1 MAECKIE
8 DAEYK
13 EGFETEMDAK
23 GFVYSKYMAKEL

>member
-13 EGFETEMDAK
+13 DGSETEMHAK
-23 GFVYSKYMAKEL
+23 SFVYSKYMAKE